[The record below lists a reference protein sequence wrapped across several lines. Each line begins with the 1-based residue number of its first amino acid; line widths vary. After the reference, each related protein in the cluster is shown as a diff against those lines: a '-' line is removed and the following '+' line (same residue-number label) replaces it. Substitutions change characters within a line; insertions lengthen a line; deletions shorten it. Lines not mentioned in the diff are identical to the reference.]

1 MKKSNLLLT
10 ILLTFSVV
18 IIKAQSPLNQFD
30 SIKTYFPTIDQI
42 CKDFAQKQHLPSL
55 VYGLVVDGKL
65 IHSGNTGIINTTTK
79 TVANNTSVYRIASM
93 TKSFAAMAI
102 LQLRDAN
109 KLRLD
114 DPVYLYIPELKG
126 QKFSIDSPEI
136 TVRHLLSHAAG
147 FPEDNPW
154 GDRQLAISDETMLKM
169 FKKGI
174 SFSNTPGTAY
184 EYSNMGFAMLGYIIK
199 KISGQTYQTYIND
212 NILKPLEMVN
222 TYWDY
227 TKVPQN
233 QLVKGYRY
241 LDENWVEQPMLG
253 DGAYG
258 AMGGMLTTLDDFAK
272 YTAFHLSDAVSD
284 AKESPVLKRSSLREM
299 HQPWNIIAFNPENKN
314 ANGKLMPFVAA
325 YGYGLRWM
333 QNANK
338 IVEIGHSG
346 GLPGF
351 GSNWKILPQYGIGII
366 AFSNRTYAPVSGL
379 DGQILDTLIALAH
392 LKPKPL
398 AVSAILKQRQ
408 SALVSL
414 LPAWKN
420 AEISGIFA
428 ENFFL
433 DYFPNSLKKEA
444 EGIFNKVGK
453 ILKINEIVPEN
464 NLRGAFVM
472 EGEKGN
478 IEVSFTLSPENPALI
493 QEYEIKEV
501 SKRY

>member
-1 MKKSNLLLT
+1 MKKISLVLCF
-10 ILLTFSVV
+10 LLTFLHNNVEAQNTTTQLEA
-18 IIKAQSPLNQFD
+18 IKPYLS
-30 SIKTYFPTIDQI
+30 TIDQI
-42 CKDFAQKQHLPSL
+42 CKEFAEKQHLPSL

-65 IHSGNTGIINTTTK
+65 VHSGNVGIINTATK
-79 TVANNTSVYRIASM
+79 NSANNASVYRIASM
-93 TKSFAAMAI
+93 SKSFAAMAI
-102 LQLRDAN
+102 LKLRDAG

-114 DPVYLYIPELKG
+114 DPAYLYIPELKG
-126 QKFSIDSPEI
+126 QKFSSDSPEI
-136 TVRHLLSHAAG
+136 TIRHLLTHGAG

-199 KISGQTYQTYIND
+199 KVSGQPYQTYINE
-212 NILKPLEMVN
+212 NILKPLGMVN

-227 TKVPQN
+227 TKVFQN
-233 QLVKGYRY
+233 QLVKGYRW

-258 AMGGMLTTLDDFAK
+258 AMGGMLTTMDDFAK
-272 YTAFHLSDAVSD
+272 YTAFHLSASVSD

-299 HQPWNIIAFNPENKN
+299 HQPWNISAFNIENKI
-314 ANGKLMPFVAA
+314 ANGKPFPFVSA
-325 YGYGLRWM
+325 YGYGLRWIED
-333 QNANK
+333 AEHK
-338 IVEIGHSG
+338 VGIGHSG

-351 GSNWKILPQYGIGII
+351 GSNWKILPKYGIGII
-366 AFSNRTYAPVSGL
+366 SFANRTYAPVSGL
-379 DGQILDTLIALAH
+379 NAHILDTLVAIAH
-392 LKPKPL
+392 LKPRPL

-408 SALVSL
+408 NELVAL

-420 AEISGIFA
+420 AENTGIFA

-433 DYFPNSLKKEA
+433 DYFPISLRKEA
-444 EGIFNKVGK
+444 EVIFNNAGK

-464 NLRGAFVM
+464 NLRGAFVL
-472 EGEKGN
+472 EGEKSN
-478 IEVSFTLSPENPALI
+478 VEISFTLSPENPALI
-493 QEYEIKEV
+493 QEYNIKEV
-501 SKRY
+501 LRK

>member
-1 MKKSNLLLT
+1 MFLVAIAKT
-10 ILLTFSVV
+10 
-18 IIKAQSPLNQFD
+18 QSLSNQFD
-30 SIKTYFPTIDQI
+30 GIKLHLPVIDQI
-42 CKDFAQKQHLPSL
+42 CKDFAQKQHLQSL

-65 IHSGNTGIINTTTK
+65 VHSGNIGIINTTTK
-79 TVANNTSVYRIASM
+79 TVANNASVYRIASM

-102 LQLRDAN
+102 LQLRDAG

-114 DPVYLYIPELKG
+114 DPAYFYIPELKG
-126 QKFSIDSPEI
+126 QKFSTDSPEI
-136 TVRHLLSHAAG
+136 TIRHLLTHAAG

-174 SFSNTPGTAY
+174 SFSNSPGTAY

-199 KISGQTYQTYIND
+199 KVSGQPYQTYIND
-212 NILKPLEMVN
+212 NILKPLGMVN

-227 TKVPQN
+227 IKVPQN

-258 AMGGMLTTLDDFAK
+258 AMGGMLTTMDDFAK

-299 HQPWNIIAFNPENKN
+299 HQPWNIITFNTENKN
-314 ANGKLMPFVAA
+314 AAGKLMPFILA
-325 YGYGLRWM
+325 YSYGLRW
-333 QNANK
+333 
-338 IVEIGHSG
+338 VEDAGHKVGIGHSG

-351 GSNWKILPQYGIGII
+351 GSNWKILPKYGIGII
-366 AFSNRTYAPVSGL
+366 AFANGTYAPVSGL
-379 DGQILDTLIALAH
+379 NVQLLDTLVALAH
-392 LKPKPL
+392 LKPIPL
-398 AVSAILKQRQ
+398 AVSSILQQRQ
-408 SALVSL
+408 KELVNL
-414 LPAWKN
+414 LPAWRN
-420 AEISGIFA
+420 ADATGVFA

-453 ILKINEIVPEN
+453 ILKVNEIVPEN
-464 NLRGAFVM
+464 NLRGAFIM

-493 QEYEIKEV
+493 QEYNIREIN
-501 SKRY
+501 KRN

>member
-1 MKKSNLLLT
+1 MKKINVVLSF
-10 ILLTFSVV
+10 LLTFFYNNVEAQNTNNQLDA
-18 IIKAQSPLNQFD
+18 IKPYLS
-30 SIKTYFPTIDQI
+30 TIDQI
-42 CKDFAQKQHLPSL
+42 CKEFAEKQHLPSL
-55 VYGLVVDGKL
+55 VYGLVVDGRL
-65 IHSGNTGIINTTTK
+65 IHSGNSGIINTGTK
-79 TVANNTSVYRIASM
+79 NMANNASVYRIASM
-93 TKSFAAMAI
+93 SKSFAAMAI
-102 LQLRDAN
+102 LKLRDAG

-114 DPVYLYIPELKG
+114 DPVYLYIPALKG
-126 QKFSIDSPEI
+126 QKFSSDSPDI
-136 TVRHLLSHAAG
+136 TIRHLLTHGAG

-199 KISGQTYQTYIND
+199 KVSGQTYQTYINK
-212 NILKPLEMVN
+212 NILKPLGMVN

-233 QLVKGYRY
+233 QLVKGYRW

-258 AMGGMLTTLDDFAK
+258 AMGGMLTTMDDFAK
-272 YTAFHLSDAVSD
+272 YTAFHLSASVSD

-299 HQPWNIIAFNPENKN
+299 HQPWNISAFNIENKI
-314 ANGKLMPFVAA
+314 ANGKPFPFVSA
-325 YGYGLRWM
+325 YGYGLRW
-333 QNANK
+333 
-338 IVEIGHSG
+338 VEDAEHKVGIGHSG

-351 GSNWKILPQYGIGII
+351 GSNWKILPKYGIGIVSF
-366 AFSNRTYAPVSGL
+366 ANRTYAPVSGL
-379 DGQILDTLIALAH
+379 NAHILDTLVAIAH
-392 LKPKPL
+392 LKPKL
-398 AVSAILKQRQ
+398 LTVSAILKQRQ
-408 SALVSL
+408 NELVAL

-420 AEISGIFA
+420 ADNTGIFA

-433 DYFPNSLKKEA
+433 DYFPNSLRKEA
-444 EGIFNKVGK
+444 ESIFDKAGK

-464 NLRGAFVM
+464 NLRGAFVL

-493 QEYEIKEV
+493 QEYHIKEV
-501 SKRY
+501 SKK

>member
-1 MKKSNLLLT
+1 MKKISLVLCF
-10 ILLTFSVV
+10 LLTFSRINVEGQNTTTQLEA
-18 IIKAQSPLNQFD
+18 IKPYLS
-30 SIKTYFPTIDQI
+30 TIDQI
-42 CKDFAQKQHLPSL
+42 CKEFAEKQHLPSL

-65 IHSGNTGIINTTTK
+65 VHSGNVGIINTATK
-79 TVANNTSVYRIASM
+79 NRANNASVYRIASM
-93 TKSFAAMAI
+93 SKSFAAMAI
-102 LQLRDAN
+102 LKLRDAG

-114 DPVYLYIPELKG
+114 DPAYLYIPELKG
-126 QKFSIDSPEI
+126 QKFSSDSPEI
-136 TVRHLLSHAAG
+136 TIRHLLTHGAG

-199 KISGQTYQTYIND
+199 KVSGQTYQTYINE
-212 NILKPLEMVN
+212 NILKPLGMVN

-233 QLVKGYRY
+233 QLVKGYRW

-258 AMGGMLTTLDDFAK
+258 AMGGMLTTMDDFAK
-272 YTAFHLSDAVSD
+272 YTAFHLSASVSD

-299 HQPWNIIAFNPENKN
+299 HQPWNISAFNLENKIG
-314 ANGKLMPFVAA
+314 NGKLFPFVSA
-325 YGYGLRWM
+325 YGYGLRWIED
-333 QNANK
+333 AEHK
-338 IVEIGHSG
+338 VGIGHSG

-351 GSNWKILPQYGIGII
+351 GSNWKILPKYGIGII
-366 AFSNRTYAPVSGL
+366 SFANRTYAPVSGL
-379 DGQILDTLIALAH
+379 NAHVLDTLVAIAH

-408 SALVSL
+408 NELVAL

-420 AEISGIFA
+420 AENTGIFA

-433 DYFPNSLKKEA
+433 DYFPNSLRKEA
-444 EGIFNKVGK
+444 ESIFDKAGK
-453 ILKINEIVPEN
+453 ILKINEIVAEN
-464 NLRGAFVM
+464 NLRGAFVL
-472 EGEKGN
+472 EGEKNN
-478 IEVSFTLSPENPALI
+478 IEISFTLSPENPALI
-493 QEYEIKEV
+493 QEYNIKEILR
-501 SKRY
+501 K